1 MLRWISN
8 EICGIFLI
16 QADDNKDGKLTL
28 DEMLDHDYIFY
39 STVYDTGVN
48 DDNEEDYHDEF

>member
-1 MLRWISN
+1 MKYVM
-8 EICGIFLI
+8 CFFLI

-28 DEMLDHDYIFY
+28 DEMLDHDYVFY
-39 STVYDTGVN
+39 STVYDAGVN